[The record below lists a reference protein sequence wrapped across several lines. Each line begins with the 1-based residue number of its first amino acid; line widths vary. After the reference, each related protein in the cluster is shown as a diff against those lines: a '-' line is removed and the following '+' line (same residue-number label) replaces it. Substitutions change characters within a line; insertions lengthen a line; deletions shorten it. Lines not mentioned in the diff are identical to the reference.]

1 MLQGKKTSEITDR
14 KVMSFNYNSSEE
26 KIVMNYESIAGDMMG
41 SFINEQKIDKVFKKV
56 EEKDLRTAF
65 KGSLISALKKV

>member
-1 MLQGKKTSEITDR
+1 
-14 KVMSFNYNSSEE
+14 MSFNYNSSEE
-26 KIVMNYESIAGDMMG
+26 KIVMNYETIAGDMMG

-65 KGSLISALKKV
+65 KGYLISALKKV